1 MRAAASA
8 LALVL
13 GILPSHDARADATA
27 PRVASYD
34 LAARL
39 DAEEH
44 RIEAS
49 GTLRWRN
56 PSALPADRLC
66 FHLYLNAF
74 RDERSSFLREAD
86 PAVADELAAS
96 GWGGIDLRHLR
107 DESGRDLAD
116 RLVFAAPDDGN
127 AADATLAWVDLARP
141 VPPGGELTLTM
152 EWTARLPAL
161 VDRAGQLGH
170 FVFAGQWFPK
180 IGRRRADGAWSCHQH
195 HATSEFSA
203 DFGDYRVALDL
214 PAGWEVGATGAA
226 AAPASETAGRR
237 QIAFA
242 ATGVHDFAWSA
253 SPDWSLE
260 ETALPRAAAPAV
272 QLRLLLQPASRR
284 LAARLVATL
293 TTGLE
298 RFEALY
304 GRYPHDTLTVVEP
317 PPGGDAATAMEY
329 PSLFTM
335 MVAPLPTRSLEL
347 EETALH
353 ELVHQWWQGVVATD
367 EVEEPFL
374 DEGLATYASLRVL
387 AERWHGAAPGL
398 RLLGWSLPLP
408 GQPLDPFEQLR
419 LRWRGSDLHGP
430 GSPVDPIAR
439 PAWSFRDAESYGT
452 LVYDGAALAFLQLE
466 RLIGR
471 DAFDR
476 GLAQLAT
483 RQRHAHPTS
492 ADFVRALSAAAGEDL
507 SPLWEELM
515 GGTGSVDYAV
525 ADATSEPD
533 ESGGS
538 FASTAT
544 IERRGERRL
553 PVEIELRFADGS
565 TRRAV
570 WDGRERW
577 ARLRIVGPPL
587 VDVRLDPQRRLVL
600 DADRLDD
607 SFRLAPDPRPRRAV
621 TQRLR
626 FLLQL
631 LLEALADLA

>member
-27 PRVASYD
+27 SRVASYD

-39 DAEEH
+39 DADEH

-56 PSALPADRLC
+56 PSTLPADRLC

-74 RDERSSFLREAD
+74 RDARSSFLREAD
-86 PAVADELAAS
+86 PAVADELATS

-107 DESGRDLAD
+107 DEAGRELAD
-116 RLVFAAPDDGN
+116 RLTFAAPDDGN
-127 AADATLAWVDLARP
+127 PADATVAWVDLGRS
-141 VPPGGELTLTM
+141 VPPGAELTLTM

-161 VDRAGQLGH
+161 LDRAGFLGD
-170 FVFAGQWFPK
+170 FVMAGQWFPK
-180 IGRRRADGAWSCHQH
+180 IGRRLADGGWSCHQH
-195 HATSEFSA
+195 HATSEFLA

-214 PAGWEVGATGAA
+214 PAGWAVGATGAEI
-226 AAPASETAGRR
+226 APATETAGRR
-237 QIAFA
+237 KLTFA
-242 ATGVHDFAWSA
+242 AANVHDFAWSA
-253 SPDWSLE
+253 SPDWRVE
-260 ETALPRAAAPAV
+260 ETELPRAAAPAV
-272 QLRLLLQPASRR
+272 RLRLLLQPASRR
-284 LAARLVATL
+284 FAPRLVAAL
-293 TTGLE
+293 ATGLE
-298 RFEALY
+298 RFESLY
-304 GRYPHDTLTVVEP
+304 GRYPHGTLTVVEP

-335 MVAPLPTRSLEL
+335 MVAPLPARSLEL

-353 ELVHQWWQGVVATD
+353 ELAHQWWQGVVATD

-374 DEGLATYASLRVL
+374 DEGIATYASLRVL
-387 AERWHGAAPGL
+387 AEHWGGAAPGL

-408 GQPLDPFEQLR
+408 GHRLDPFEQLR
-419 LRWRGSDLHGP
+419 LRWRGSDPPAP
-430 GSPVDPIAR
+430 GVPVDPVAR
-439 PAWSFRDAESYGT
+439 TAWGFRDADSYGT
-452 LVYDGAALAFLQLE
+452 LVYDGAALAFLQIE

-471 DAFDR
+471 EAFDR
-476 GLAQLAT
+476 GLAWLAAQ
-483 RQRHAHPTS
+483 QRFAHPTS
-492 ADFVRALSAAAGEDL
+492 ADFVRTFSAAAGEDL
-507 SPLWEELM
+507 SPLWNELM
-515 GGTGSVDYAV
+515 RGSGAVDYAV
-525 ADATSEPD
+525 AEATSEPD
-533 ESGGS
+533 ESDGS

-577 ARLRIVGPPL
+577 ARLRAVGPPL
-587 VDVRLDPQRRLVL
+587 VDVRLDPRRRLVL

-607 SFRLAPDPRPRRAV
+607 SLRLAPDPRPRRAV